1 MAVNKNNLYL
11 NNIILYLSISNYS
24 KWVFLHIH
32 TVFITLIYFY
42 SVQYIWLLSCSCTT
56 FFFPPWA
63 TSVFLFPDL
72 QEISGLSDYL
82 FIWTTVI
89 IQSVL
94 FLGEQHLIHVSCR
107 GLAAAP
113 GWGSPV
119 PLLSA
124 TDPQWFHLYLL
135 CLTVNRLLLL
145 LWNDAWI
152 MLGHLEANKTQHLD
166 DHCFTATNH
175 RIKEWFRQKG
185 VSRSHLVQYALI
197 GAVQTAQDFIQLD
210 QNSTDSEQSV
220 PVSVTLNHKTFFPIF
235 I

>member
-1 MAVNKNNLYL
+1 M
-11 NNIILYLSISNYS
+11 NISSYTHCFHYTNQL
-24 KWVFLHIH
+24 
-32 TVFITLIYFY
+32 Y
-42 SVQYIWLLSCSCTT
+42 SVQYIWLPSCSCTT
-56 FFFPPWA
+56 SFFSPRA
-63 TSVFLFPDL
+63 TSVFLFFHL

-94 FLGEQHLIHVSCR
+94 FLGEQHVSHVSYR
-107 GLAAAP
+107 GPAAAP

-135 CLTVNRLLLL
+135 CLTVHRLLLL

-175 RIKEWFRQKG
+175 RIKEWIRQKE
-185 VSRSHLVQYALI
+185 VSRSHLVQYAPI

-220 PVSVTLNHKTFFPIF
+220 PMPVTLNDKIFFPLF
-235 I
+235 V